1 MVASRSKLMMFALFL
16 VALSFGCSSI
26 NQLMQEDPTGL
37 DISGVTGEDISIVI
51 DRFGPPTR
59 VDPDGNGGSIYVWDD
74 WEKRPWGVLVLWR
87 KTFWVDS
94 KGTIYKWN

>member
-1 MVASRSKLMMFALFL
+1 MFASRSKLMMVALFL

-26 NQLMQEDPTGL
+26 NQQIGL
-37 DISGVTGEDISIVI
+37 PEDISGVTGQDISMVT
-51 DRFGPPTR
+51 DMFGCPPTR
-59 VDPDGNGGSIYVWDD
+59 VDPDGNGGSIYVWDR

-87 KTFWVDS
+87 STFWVDS